1 MRQHTYAEI
10 LAPGCMLFWLLTCS
24 TDFALGGVHYSVP
37 VNPHVVYF
45 HPVQVG
51 NHNSLFYLFW

>member
-1 MRQHTYAEI
+1 MGQHTYAEI
-10 LAPGCMLFWLLTCS
+10 LATGYMFFLTCS
-24 TDFALGGVHYSVP
+24 TDFALGSVHYSVP

-45 HPVQVG
+45 LPAQVG